1 MSRLRRLIPF
11 DFMNQDLGLAK
22 FIKKAIA
29 KAQQSHQELLQ
40 PWIDFKRADQQ
51 QSQLLRDY
59 GWAGPRPV
67 CSESPKYRCKECG
80 KSFVGEAHLATH
92 RQRAHGILVAAR
104 RFAFSTQCQACG
116 RDHYTRPRLI
126 RHLQYLS
133 KKCLSWCL
141 KHGKALTEDESREL
155 DIQDAACILKEKHS
169 GIRASASRLPVLH
182 AGRLQVPAEPEEDLQ
197 LPAMPQLLGHD
208 RVPNWCLDFL
218 QGWADTQGQ
227 WTVVPEQ
234 WTRFTDAMVAA
245 LDRSDHA
252 FLDSFKGRIFD
263 LVEEVTWRD
272 EDDYEVVQRFWM
284 NSTRFSNTM
293 WWCSPLVPP
302 ILPHEQ
308 LHQWEAQYGMLP
320 IWMTTRDHTLRDGSH
335 SVASSRIQE
344 RLHGAEAEV
353 AAEEFQWSSP
363 EVAVPRVHISEAC
376 YFLVL
381 FSGHRREDDIA
392 TYLHRLPSSGRRTI
406 YPVCMDL
413 CLDTT
418 QCNLLDP
425 GTQSVWFQQTCL

>member
-1 MSRLRRLIPF
+1 
-11 DFMNQDLGLAK
+11 
-22 FIKKAIA
+22 
-29 KAQQSHQELLQ
+29 
-40 PWIDFKRADQQ
+40 
-51 QSQLLRDY
+51 
-59 GWAGPRPV
+59 
-67 CSESPKYRCKECG
+67 
-80 KSFVGEAHLATH
+80 
-92 RQRAHGILVAAR
+92 
-104 RFAFSTQCQACG
+104 
-116 RDHYTRPRLI
+116 
-126 RHLQYLS
+126 
-133 KKCLSWCL
+133 
-141 KHGKALTEDESREL
+141 
-155 DIQDAACILKEKHS
+155 
-169 GIRASASRLPVLH
+169 
-182 AGRLQVPAEPEEDLQ
+182 
-197 LPAMPQLLGHD
+197 MPQLLGHD

-272 EDDYEVVQRFWM
+272 EDDYEVVQKVLDELYQVLKHYVVVQPARA
-284 NSTRFSNTM
+284 
-293 WWCSPLVPP
+293 PQGPV
-302 ILPHEQ
+302 LPHEQ

-381 FSGHRREDDIA
+381 FSGHRREDDIGSPA
-392 TYLHRLPSSGRRTI
+392 PQQWTTNHLSSVHG
-406 YPVCMDL
+406 PLFGHDAV
-413 CLDTT
+413 
-418 QCNLLDP
+418 
-425 GTQSVWFQQTCL
+425 